1 MQASLFTRF
10 ANAYH
15 RAWCLHNTQPVVLA
29 PIALKPCLTFA
40 DDPGPIDSFLTILS
54 IFEALPTSLYN
65 WLCTPQPERAQDVDL
80 IPIAY
85 WRLSKVSLFPEGALQ
100 SQLVNISITQHW
112 LRTFLWQI
120 ALSLK
125 LRKSRVEVQPLPL
138 EAPLA
143 AARSVMT
150 TVALVSQRS
159 MEVHGIGM
167 VSIGSI
173 HQLFD
178 I

>member
-1 MQASLFTRF
+1 VF
-10 ANAYH
+10 ANLRYSH
-15 RAWCLHNTQPVVLA
+15 VTLMHIGRAWCLHNVQPVVLW

-54 IFEALPTSLYN
+54 IFETLPIALYN
-65 WLCTPQPERAQDVDL
+65 WLCTPKPERAQDVDL
-80 IPIAY
+80 IPISY
-85 WRLSKVSLFPEGALQ
+85 WSLSEVSLFPEGALQ

-120 ALSLK
+120 ALSMK
-125 LRKSRVEVQPLPL
+125 LRKSTSEVEPLPL
-138 EAPLA
+138 QAPLS

-159 MEVHGIGM
+159 MAVHGIGM
-167 VSIGSI
+167 VSPERST
-173 HQLFD
+173 
-178 I
+178 